1 MPRLREK
8 LLVEKC
14 LLTLIEDNQ
23 LEEDDRTNWMSTK
36 EPIHAANLQ
45 LDFLSFLT
53 SNLPEEVDYG
63 ISFLI
68 NNKDKYANSFKVLFP
83 MILEYQNYGLN
94 GQLFCEPLESIQQR
108 KEQLKNE
115 PVECPI
121 KKSWTS
127 NILDSCK
134 SWFRGRKDSFE

>member
-1 MPRLREK
+1 
-8 LLVEKC
+8 
-14 LLTLIEDNQ
+14 
-23 LEEDDRTNWMSTK
+23 
-36 EPIHAANLQ
+36 
-45 LDFLSFLT
+45 
-53 SNLPEEVDYG
+53 
-63 ISFLI
+63 
-68 NNKDKYANSFKVLFP
+68 

>member
-45 LDFLSFLT
+45 LDFLSF
-53 SNLPEEVDYG
+53 
-63 ISFLI
+63 
-68 NNKDKYANSFKVLFP
+68 
-83 MILEYQNYGLN
+83 
-94 GQLFCEPLESIQQR
+94 
-108 KEQLKNE
+108 
-115 PVECPI
+115 
-121 KKSWTS
+121 
-127 NILDSCK
+127 
-134 SWFRGRKDSFE
+134 